1 MKLLKTGLKLLILF
15 TFSSFSL
22 LFGLYLY
29 CYFKKPISLK
39 NNYNYLIY
47 DNKDMPVSLNSEN
60 NYITLDDINVNLINA
75 IINVE
80 DKNFY
85 KHHGFD
91 YFRIIKAFYN
101 NLINHK
107 ITGGASTISQ
117 QLVKNKYLNF
127 EKTYRR
133 KIKEAF
139 LTINLETHYS
149 KDEILTSYLNTI
161 NFGGG
166 NYGIENA
173 SLYYF
178 DKHSKDLTLEEA
190 LILSGIPKNP
200 TKYNPLNNFDNAVE
214 RADIIAKLMV
224 KNNYLTEEQYN
235 NLNFEQIEF
244 TNKEEKISKSAINYY
259 LDAVYNELRDI
270 NTIPSSMLED
280 DIKIYTTLDI
290 ESQNIMEESIKN
302 NMSNK
307 DMQVASILVNP
318 NNGEVLALIG
328 GKNYYESQYNRVLSA
343 KRQVGSTMKPLLY
356 YCALNNGMV
365 GSSTFLSEYTNFTFA
380 NNKTYSPKNFNDKY
394 ANKEITMAAALS
406 YSDNVYAVK
415 THLFLGENT
424 LIDYAK
430 KIGIKSNLDPN
441 PSLALGT
448 NDINMF
454 EFATAYT
461 TLASGGF
468 KHKLHFIRRIE
479 DKNGNVLYEPKEYLE
494 LVNNP
499 NNVFILNELLTST
512 YNINFKDYNNPTVLG
527 LASKLTNK
535 YAIKTGTTDTD
546 LWLVGYNKNALM
558 LVWNGYDS
566 NQLINTADYQLSRNI
581 WLDTIE
587 NYEKDFE
594 DNWYDTPKNVVA
606 VPKNAITGSDDFNKN
621 NYYNFYYVNGTQ

>member
-1 MKLLKTGLKLLILF
+1 MKLFKTTFKLFILCLFTGLSLLI
-15 TFSSFSL
+15 SL
-22 LFGLYLY
+22 YFY
-29 CYFKKPISLK
+29 CYFAKPINI
-39 NNYNYLIY
+39 NNNQYLIF
-47 DNKDMPVSLNSEN
+47 DNNDKPVSNIDTNYVNIEN
-60 NYITLDDINVNLINA
+60 INPNLINA
-75 IINVE
+75 IISVE

-91 YFRIIKAFYN
+91 YLRIIKTIYAN
-101 NLINHK
+101 TINRN

-117 QLVKNKYLNF
+117 QLVKNKYLDF

-139 LTINLETHYS
+139 LTMNLETHYS
-149 KDEILTSYLNTI
+149 KEEILTSYLNTI

-178 DKHSKDLTLEEA
+178 NKNASNLTLEES
-190 LILSGIPKNP
+190 LLLSGIPKNP
-200 TKYNPLNNFDNAVE
+200 TKYNPLNNFENAKK
-214 RADIIAKLMV
+214 RALIIAKLMV
-224 KNNYLTEEQYN
+224 NNGYLTKDELEALDFN
-235 NLNFEQIEF
+235 KIVF
-244 TNKEEKISKSAINYY
+244 TDKEEKISKSLINYY
-259 LDAVYNELRDI
+259 LDAVYNELNKLDK
-270 NTIPSSMLED
+270 IPQSILNDELR
-280 DIKIYTTLDI
+280 IYTTLDI
-290 ESQNIMEESIKN
+290 DSQLKMEESVLN
-302 NMSNK
+302 NMNNSSL
-307 DMQVASILVNP
+307 QVASILVDP
-318 NNGEVLALIG
+318 NNGNVLALIG

-343 KRQVGSTMKPLLY
+343 KRQVGSTIKPLLY
-356 YCALNNGMV
+356 YCALNNGMT

-380 NNKTYSPKNFNDKY
+380 NNETYSPKNYNDKY

-415 THLFLGENT
+415 THLFLGEDT
-424 LIDYAK
+424 LINYAK
-430 KIGIKSNLDPN
+430 KIGIKSPLDPN

-461 TLASGGF
+461 TLASGGY

-479 DKNGNVLYEPKEYLE
+479 DKNGNVLYEPKENIE

-499 NNVFILNELLTST
+499 NNVYILNELLTST
-512 YNINFKDYNNPTVLG
+512 YNPNFKDYNNPTVLG
-527 LASKLTNK
+527 LASKISNK

-558 LVWNGYDS
+558 IVWNGYDS
-566 NQLINTADYQLSRNI
+566 NQLIDTSDYQISRNI

-587 NYEKDFE
+587 NYESNKE
-594 DNWYDTPKNVVA
+594 DNWYETPKNVIA
-606 VPKNAITGSDDFNKN
+606 IPKNAITGSNDYNKN
-621 NYYNFYYVNGTQ
+621 NYYNFYYINGTQ